1 MIEVFPKHPLLRT
14 FFVYDVALVKIDN
27 PGSHPII
34 CLPGPNILH
43 SIKDINMN
51 QEITIVGLGK
61 RNKDD
66 KTLWKRKLQHA
77 KVTQVDE
84 LTCFKH
90 TFAEKKEP
98 KIPKVFWK
106 LENRVFCVL
115 GDKKKKILLCKGDSG
130 SPAIWKHSNEKDYV
144 IGIAAYQVNTGDC
157 QIYPKQG
164 PRGQKLQKIYVAIPG
179 VIFKWI
185 KEKGGKEIE
194 DWIQKC

>member
-1 MIEVFPKHPLLRT
+1 MK
-14 FFVYDVALVKIDN
+14 N
-27 PGSHPII
+27 PGDNICPI
-34 CLPGPNILH
+34 CLPGPKILH

-77 KVTQVDE
+77 KVTRVDE
-84 LTCFKH
+84 KQCFKH
-90 TFAEKKEP
+90 TFAEKLAP

-106 LENRVFCVL
+106 LENRVFCVK
-115 GDKKKKILLCKGDSG
+115 GDKKKKIMLCEGDSG
-130 SPAIWKHSNEKDYV
+130 SPAIWKHSNEKYYV
-144 IGIAAYQVNTGDC
+144 IGIAAYQVNIGDC
-157 QIYPKQG
+157 QIDPKN
-164 PRGQKLQKIYVAIPG
+164 RLQKLQKIYVAIPG

-194 DWIQKC
+194 DSLKKC